1 MTKFSKILVT
11 ILLLN
16 PLTLNATSAND
27 TWVGEPFSGFKNIKS
42 VKSSKYMISTAD
54 EMASEAGERAIEKG
68 GNAIDAAIAAQLVLN
83 IVEPHSSGIGGG
95 GFLLYYDAKTKKT
108 TFFNG
113 REKAPAKAYP
123 EMFLD
128 ENGDPKKFQEAVKGG
143 LSVGT
148 PGLLMIL
155 KQAHEKYGKLKWEEL
170 FDCAIETAENG
181 FEADKR
187 MTILAGKIG
196 YLKDFSQ
203 SKSLYLNDNNKP
215 KKAGSKIKNEEMAL
229 TLKIIAKEGIAPFYE
244 GQIAKDIVNAVQ
256 NSKINPGFLSASDL
270 KNYRSTIGDLVC
282 SKYRGKYKICS
293 MPLPSSGGITVLQI
307 LSILENFDL
316 AKMNPNDPKTIH
328 LILEATKLAYA
339 DRNEYISDSSNV
351 PIEEMLDKKYLKNRA
366 KLIDPNK
373 AAKNVKPGKFVD
385 DYSLAARNMV
395 FDKYANEPFSTTH
408 LSVIDEEGNAVAL
421 TSSIEYFFGSGIS
434 VRGFMLN
441 NQMTDFSFRPQING
455 KLVANRVQPNK
466 MPRSSMSPTLVF
478 DNDDNLIMTVGSPGG
493 PRIIQFL
500 VKTILLNLDFNY
512 NIQQAISAPNFVV
525 LNDLVELEAGTDIV
539 KTKSDLEKLGHI
551 VSITDIVSGING
563 VTKLDSG
570 KLEGGSDP
578 RRQGKAIGDKRF
590 FGLF

>member
-1 MTKFSKILVT
+1 MTKFSKILI
-11 ILLLN
+11 ILLLT
-16 PLTLNATSAND
+16 PLTLHASTAND
-27 TWVGEPFSGFKNIKS
+27 NWIGEPFSGFTQIKS

-54 EMASEAGERAIEKG
+54 ERASEAGKEILKKG

-83 IVEPHSSGIGGG
+83 VVEPHSSGIGGG

-108 TFFNG
+108 IYFSG
-113 REKAPAKAYP
+113 REKAPAKAYST
-123 EMFLD
+123 MFLD
-128 ENGDPKKFQEAVKGG
+128 EDGRPKEFHDAVKGG

-155 KQAHEKYGKLKWEEL
+155 KQAHGKYGKLEWKEL
-170 FDCAIETAENG
+170 FDYAIKTAEYG
-181 FEADKR
+181 FDADKR
-187 MTILAGKIG
+187 MTILAGKID
-196 YLKDFSQ
+196 YLKDFKQ
-203 SKSLYLNDNNKP
+203 SKSLYLNNNNEP
-215 KKAGSKIKNEEMAL
+215 KKAGSKIENKEMAD
-229 TLKIIAKEGIAPFYE
+229 TLRIISKEGIAPFYE
-244 GQIAKDIVNAVQ
+244 GKIAQDIVNAVQ
-256 NSKINPGFLSASDL
+256 NSKVNPGLLSVNDM
-270 KNYRSTIGDLVC
+270 KNYKSAIGDLVC
-282 SKYRGKYKICS
+282 SKYRDKYKVCS

-316 AKMNPNDPKTIH
+316 QKMDPSDPKTIH

-339 DRNEYISDSSNV
+339 DRNEYIADSGNV
-351 PIEEMLDKKYLKNRA
+351 PVKEMLDKDYLKKRA
-366 KLIDPNK
+366 SLINPNK
-373 AAKNVKPGKFVD
+373 AAKNVKPGKFAN
-385 DYSLAARNMV
+385 DYSLAARNMI

-408 LSVIDEEGNAVAL
+408 LSVIDEDGNAVAL

-441 NQMTDFSFRPQING
+441 NQMTDFSFRPTIND

-478 DNDDNLIMTVGSPGG
+478 NNDGDLIMTVGSPGG

-525 LNDLVELEAGTDIV
+525 LNDKVELEATTDLV
-539 KTKSDLEKLGHI
+539 KIKPTLEKLGHA
-551 VSITDIVSGING
+551 VSIADMVSGING
-563 VTKLDSG
+563 VTKLNSG

-578 RRQGKAIGDKRF
+578 RRQGKALGNKRF